1 MWDLI
6 VLIPDQCLS
15 VYSKRVVLPS
25 VISVV
30 VPSWTKSIQGFLI
43 FCQFHVSAAGCLG

>member
-30 VPSWTKSIQGFLI
+30 VK
-43 FCQFHVSAAGCLG
+43 AGQNPFRDS